1 MKKKIF
7 WLDKSTRENISFE
20 NMSLSERI
28 EAISHVDRF
37 TKLDYDKEDI
47 LIMCNSAT
55 ELNTRSRS
63 CAKEPETI
71 HWLNSFFKKDSVLYD
86 IGANIGA
93 YSLVAGKINDFG
105 KIFSFEPGY
114 SSFTSLIS
122 NININGLTNRI
133 IPIAM
138 AISNKN
144 SLDYFNYLSD
154 EAGCAS
160 NSFGETL
167 DYLGNYFE
175 PKYKQMIPSM
185 TLDKVI
191 DYIELPTMI
200 KIDVDGI
207 EYKIIEGAKK
217 TLTEGKVE
225 TLLIELVDGDDER
238 AKNVLSNLDLYGF
251 KVHSTHPYKGIS
263 STTNYIFVRK

>member
-1 MKKKIF
+1 M
-7 WLDKSTRENISFE
+7 
-20 NMSLSERI
+20 ER
-28 EAISHVDRF
+28 
-37 TKLDYDKEDI
+37 
-47 LIMCNSAT
+47 
-55 ELNTRSRS
+55 
-63 CAKEPETI
+63 I
-71 HWLNSFFKKDSVLYD
+71 HWLQV
-86 IGANIGA
+86 
-93 YSLVAGKINDFG
+93 INDFG

-114 SSFTSLIS
+114 SSFTSLMS
-122 NININGLTNRI
+122 NININRLTNRI

-144 SLDYFNYLSD
+144 SLDYFNYLSV
-154 EAGCAS
+154 EPGCAS
-160 NSFGETL
+160 NSFGESL

-238 AKNVLSNLDLYGF
+238 TENILRNLDLYGF
-251 KVHSTHPYKGIS
+251 KVHSTYPYVGTS